1 MIKAAVK
8 EINRALRSGRLR
20 GPDVSCE
27 YYPCHFRGQD
37 CTWCFCPF
45 YPCNDPSTGGKL
57 KRLSGTKR
65 LVWDCS
71 GCSWIHEPKVAMKV
85 LKGLIKLGGDVR
97 AIPRRMLLNLYF
109 ETKYQRAEG
118 RVKPV

>member
-8 EINRALRSGRLR
+8 DINRALRSGRLR

-27 YYPCHFRGQD
+27 YYPCHFPGQD

-45 YPCNDPSTGGKL
+45 YPCGDPSAGGKT
-57 KRLSGTKR
+57 KRLGGTRR

-71 GCSWIHEPKVAMKV
+71 RCSWIHEPKVAMEV
-85 LKGLIKLGGDVR
+85 LKGVLTLGSDVR
-97 AIPRRMLLNLYF
+97 RIPRKALLELYS
-109 ETKYQRAEG
+109 EIRYQRAEA
-118 RVKPV
+118 R